1 MRCFQRRWIGRDG
14 MVHHTRNGV
23 SSKHSVHGIA
33 WRRSTLIINSRIQL
47 AFVGLLERVN
57 QSHIKFYITF

>member
-1 MRCFQRRWIGRDG
+1 MRCFQRRGVGRSG
-14 MVHHTRNGV
+14 MVHHARNGV
-23 SSKHSVHGIA
+23 SSKRSVHGIA

-57 QSHIKFYITF
+57 QSHIKF